1 MLRKGQSLVA
11 IEVKSSHLS
20 NTAGYE
26 KFREVFSDRLASA
39 FIVGPE
45 CLPLEDFFALDLN
58 TLFRKAA

>member
-26 KFREVFSDRLASA
+26 KFREMFSDRLTS
-39 FIVGPE
+39 
-45 CLPLEDFFALDLN
+45 EDFFALDLN